1 MISTITD
8 NSGINIGLALFAGI
22 TFGND
27 NILYAVSENGDGFG
41 TIDVVTGI
49 ASTINDNSVI
59 GVGCVLC

>member
-49 ASTINDNSVI
+49 ASTINDNSGI